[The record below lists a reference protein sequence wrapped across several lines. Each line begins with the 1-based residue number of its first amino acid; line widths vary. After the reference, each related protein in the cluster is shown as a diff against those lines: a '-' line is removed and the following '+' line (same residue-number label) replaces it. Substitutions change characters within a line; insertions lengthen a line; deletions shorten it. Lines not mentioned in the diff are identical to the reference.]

1 MSSTLIEPRY
11 YHQDLLVP
19 AGTQPASAV
28 TVDSPTPNV
37 QLDSVIVRV
46 PPGCAG
52 LVGFMVV
59 LSQEAIIPYGSP
71 PTWTVADDETVILQA
86 GYITDGTLVFAA
98 YNLDVYAHTLH
109 LDWLAND
116 TSGVSGATTAKPVTS
131 VAIQPA
137 GLPIVGAPL
146 MPAPVSTP

>member
-1 MSSTLIEPRY
+1 VSSTLIEPRY
-11 YHQDLLVP
+11 YHQDLQVP
-19 AGTQPASAV
+19 AGTQPAFAV

-71 PTWTVADDETVILQA
+71 PTWTIADDETVVLQA
-86 GYITDGTLVFAA
+86 GYVVDGTLVFAA
-98 YNLDVYAHTLH
+98 YNLDVYPHTLH
-109 LDWLAND
+109 LDWVAED
-116 TSGVSGATTAKPVTS
+116 SSGGSGTTTAAAVTSTPVT
-131 VAIQPA
+131 PG
-137 GLPIVGAPL
+137 GLPLVGAPL
-146 MPAPVSTP
+146 MPAPVST